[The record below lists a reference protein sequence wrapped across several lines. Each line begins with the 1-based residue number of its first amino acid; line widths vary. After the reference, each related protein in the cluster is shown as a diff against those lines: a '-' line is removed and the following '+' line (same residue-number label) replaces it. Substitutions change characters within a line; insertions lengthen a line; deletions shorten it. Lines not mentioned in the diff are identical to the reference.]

1 VIDRDE
7 PIRYCR
13 SYNMSGQRCEHPGGH
28 PGDHAIILTW
38 TDEEEWSPDKG
49 GFTPTITQQEYAAL
63 EQPFVPTAPP
73 VVVDDEG
80 VPLGPVP
87 IYGASNPGV
96 CLLCNHRMHGG
107 ECERGNCDCKAGI
120 PG

>member
-1 VIDRDE
+1 M
-7 PIRYCR
+7 PA
-13 SYNMSGQRCEHPGGH
+13 GH
-28 PGDHAIILTW
+28 PGLHSISIEWGD
-38 TDEEEWSPDKG
+38 DECYD
-49 GFTPTITQQEYAAL
+49 
-63 EQPFVPTAPP
+63 PTAFVDLTLKTYGSGVASGGGGGGSTHP
-73 VVVDDEG
+73 VLINNTGLAAVPDIVDDEG